1 MIYSRMVKM
10 PGMRAFFLS
19 RVFPSLAI
27 FLRLFV
33 HFFRERSKKLDPKGR
48 GRPPANGSP
57 RLVISKG
64 RNRQAAVGQV
74 VFSEP
79 VTPIDVLKR
88 GASGR

>member
-1 MIYSRMVKM
+1 
-10 PGMRAFFLS
+10 
-19 RVFPSLAI
+19 
-27 FLRLFV
+27 
-33 HFFRERSKKLDPKGR
+33 LDPKGR